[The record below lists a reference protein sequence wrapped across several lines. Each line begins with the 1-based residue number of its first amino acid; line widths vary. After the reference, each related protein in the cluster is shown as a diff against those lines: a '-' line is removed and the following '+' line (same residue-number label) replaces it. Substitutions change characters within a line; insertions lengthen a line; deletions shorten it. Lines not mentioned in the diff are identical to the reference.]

1 MVTRRF
7 KLYSSWASLTA
18 AIVSLTIVGYLKAV
32 WRFDDDVLPAMMV
45 LVAFLLAVVAFITGL
60 VGLARWQSFATMF
73 LLAILA
79 YFLFFTEIFW
89 MPG

>member
-1 MVTRRF
+1 MVMRRL

-45 LVAFLLAVVAFITGL
+45 LVAFLLAVVAFITGF
-60 VGLARWQSFATMF
+60 VGMPRWQSFATMF
-73 LLAILA
+73 LLAILT
-79 YFLFFTEIFW
+79 YFLFFTELFW